1 MKLSPLQK
9 FIVATCLG
17 NGRARHASQ
26 GEAGGGKVDRK
37 IFHQFYG
44 RQIKKTKEKYHESII
59 TKSLERLIDREYM
72 TGFGKRTPHK
82 WFITHVLLTKNG
94 VKLAEQI
101 LSERQ
106 EKLPLK

>member
-1 MKLSPLQK
+1 MLKQVQHDRLRYMKLSSLQK
-9 FIVATCLG
+9 FIVVFCLG
-17 NGRARHASQ
+17 KS
-26 GEAGGGKVDRK
+26 KVERK
-37 IFHQFYG
+37 LFRQFYG
-44 RQIKKTKEKYHESII
+44 KQIKKTKERYHESII
-59 TKSLERLIDREYM
+59 TKSLERLIDREFM
-72 TGFGKRTPHK
+72 IGFGKRTPHK

>member
-1 MKLSPLQK
+1 MLKQVQHDRLRCMKLSSLQK
-9 FIVATCLG
+9 FIVVLCLG
-17 NGRARHASQ
+17 K
-26 GEAGGGKVDRK
+26 GKVDRK

-44 RQIKKTKEKYHESII
+44 RQIKKTKDKYHESII

-82 WFITHVLLTKNG
+82 WFLTHVLLTKNG